1 MKFNRF
7 LFYFLNFTWGILMN
21 LIGLLGAGLMLA
33 FGKRPNVHGGSVIFR
48 IGRGWG
54 GFNAGIFSF
63 VSENASQHTL
73 NHEFGHAVQN
83 AWFGPFFIF
92 LVMIPSVTRYHYR
105 NWCEKHGRPLITKYD
120 DIWFEG
126 QATEWGTEMYLHW

>member
-7 LFYFLNFTWGILMN
+7 LFYFLNFTWGIVMN
-21 LIGLLGAGLMLA
+21 VIGSLCACVMLVLKKKPTYHAGTI
-33 FGKRPNVHGGSVIFR
+33 VFR

-63 VSENASQHTL
+63 VSENAGYHTL

-83 AWFGPFFIF
+83 GLFGPLFIF

-105 NWCEKHGRPLITKYD
+105 NWCEKHGRPLTTKYD